1 MTPLLREFES
11 GSTENE
17 LAARKALLKL
27 VTAENITYINLLQ
40 VWADLPLPEFLY
52 RDRIHSSLQG
62 NTKLGEAEEKPDL
75 SFQ

>member
-1 MTPLLREFES
+1 MRIRVGFDRKRTSSEKSP
-11 GSTENE
+11 
-17 LAARKALLKL
+17 ARVRL
-27 VTAENITYINLLQ
+27 VTAENISYIDLLQ
-40 VWADLPLPEFLY
+40 VWADFPQPEFLY